1 MAEVHNWL
9 GFAYR
14 AETSYAGPRTKYQEK
29 GYAHYHKSL
38 ALNAGNF
45 GTWGYLGQLYVLQG
59 DRARAE
65 LCLDTLC
72 RAVGPSHHSTEVVIA
87 DFRSSGWEVGDC

>member
-45 GTWGYLGQLYVLQG
+45 GTWGYLGQLFVLQG
-59 DRARAE
+59 DRDHAE

-72 RAVGPSHHSTEVVIA
+72 RAVGPAHHSTEVVLA
-87 DFRSSGWEVGDC
+87 DYRTKGRS